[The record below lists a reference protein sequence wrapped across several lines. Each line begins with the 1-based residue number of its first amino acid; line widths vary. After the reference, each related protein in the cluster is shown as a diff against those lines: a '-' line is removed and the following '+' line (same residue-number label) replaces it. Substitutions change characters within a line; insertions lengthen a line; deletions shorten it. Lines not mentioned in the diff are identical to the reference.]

1 MATERFSFSTFL
13 RDPKTVTAQL
23 NHGDVV
29 IERRDGGDFVLRTT
43 EREQRERRA
52 IGFLS
57 WALARSNAD
66 ELAARL
72 GSEEGPF
79 PWVRYLPASDREQF
93 IRDLAEALRTAADL
107 GNYAAFDLTVEQW
120 RHSAEI
126 WADPELA
133 EALTKPVKK
142 PLAKRV
148 PRPRS

>member
-1 MATERFSFSTFL
+1 MTTERFSFSAFL
-13 RDPKTVTAQL
+13 RDPKTVTATL
-23 NHGDVV
+23 ERGDVL
-29 IERRDGGDFVLRTT
+29 IERRDGGNFVLRTT

-57 WALARSNAD
+57 WALAHSDAD

-72 GSEEGPF
+72 GSDDGPF
-79 PWVRYLPASDREQF
+79 PWVRYLPASDRERL

-133 EALTKPVKK
+133 EVLTAPVKR
-142 PLAKRV
+142 PLGKRV
-148 PRPRS
+148 RRP